1 MYRTVT
7 RNIYLKNLDGKIH
20 KYQLSYTRIGQD
32 EFIAARKKGE
42 FFSEIPLWLM
52 ERIVLPVDLPSLVP
66 VLNTLIDRIYM
77 AEYLTYGGRG
87 KRQNDPG
94 AKYVTVLLL
103 LDEDYVV
110 VAGGSS
116 VCGPRDVPDRKFGYS
131 QAFERMKNDLQERGY
146 EIIPRRVAAPISGE
160 LNVAD

>member
-1 MYRTVT
+1 MMGSKMYRTVT

-77 AEYLTYGGRG
+77 AEYLTYRPNWSAAHMGADG
-87 KRQNDPG
+87 KR
-94 AKYVTVLLL
+94 TW
-103 LDEDYVV
+103 
-110 VAGGSS
+110 
-116 VCGPRDVPDRKFGYS
+116 
-131 QAFERMKNDLQERGY
+131 
-146 EIIPRRVAAPISGE
+146 
-160 LNVAD
+160 ADIATTNPWEGTKK